1 MSTIMMSPATTTTM
15 TMSTTP
21 RSGRR
26 LTTNMTPSR
35 LTGNNASTSVAPA
48 VIAMPTLPQLNL
60 RPYRQSPY
68 AVDSQFKLRLQDD
81 WAAVDYAVQ
90 TMEQAL
96 SAKRKDINASLA
108 ELDEEKRRIE
118 HATKALGE
126 AAKEMQLTLKKELDE
141 QREAK
146 DKKQEVEQRQRHLE
160 QQVAALALEIKE
172 EQKKLAARREVK
184 ARQREAFQRQANKNG
199 PELAFFEQKLGLQI
213 KGVARDVVQFRFQNI
228 DSRNYQRSFAF
239 NVDASQPAY
248 RVEIVAPGSAKAPY
262 LASTVVQPLVE
273 VLNHTRDLYAFT
285 REMRHAF
292 KDEVALEKM
301 GFAPGDQGE
310 TADKVKERARKRQER
325 TTSDK

>member
-1 MSTIMMSPATTTTM
+1 MATTIMSPGSTTM

-35 LTGNNASTSVAPA
+35 LANNNGASTSAAP
-48 VIAMPTLPQLNL
+48 IAMPTLPQLNL

-68 AVDSQFKLRLQDD
+68 AVDSHFKLRLQDD

-90 TMEQAL
+90 TMEHAL

-126 AAKEMQLTLKKELDE
+126 AAKEMQLTLKKEQDE

-146 DKKQEVEQRQRHLE
+146 DKKNEVEQRQRHLE

-172 EQKKLAARREVK
+172 EQKKLTARRELK

-199 PELAFFEQKLGLQI
+199 PELAFFEQRLGLQI

-248 RVEIVAPGSAKAPY
+248 RVEIVAPGSAKATY
-262 LASTVVQPLVE
+262 LATAVVRPLVDA
-273 VLNHTRDLYAFT
+273 LNHNRDLYAFT
-285 REMRHAF
+285 RDVRQAF

-301 GFAPGDQGE
+301 GFAAGEQGE
-310 TADKVKERARKRQER
+310 TADKARERTRMRQER
-325 TTSDK
+325 TATGSQ